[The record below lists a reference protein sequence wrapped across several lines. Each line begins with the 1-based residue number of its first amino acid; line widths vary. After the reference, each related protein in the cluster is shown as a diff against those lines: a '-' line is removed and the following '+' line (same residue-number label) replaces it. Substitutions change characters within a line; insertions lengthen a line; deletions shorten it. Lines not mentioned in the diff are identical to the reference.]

1 MGEMETR
8 IEKAYNSLTLLQQKE
23 LEGLFQRFSQ
33 VCKDPTG
40 LPTKRGREHA
50 ISLVEGQNAVN
61 VRPYRTPII
70 TRMKLKSK

>member
-1 MGEMETR
+1 
-8 IEKAYNSLTLLQQKE
+8 LTLLQQKE

-50 ISLVEGQNAVN
+50 ISLVEGQNAAN
-61 VRPYRTPII
+61 VRQYRYPYHHKNEIEKQVKETLTTRII
-70 TRMKLKSK
+70 